1 MKNLIQVKP
10 LKCPLG
16 NLAIISSFLGLFVV
30 LFGLAF
36 AYFVDF
42 YGFSGYFILYMYKKL
57 KNFGLFS
64 SCEDN
69 LSLIKVYFMFFSDKT
84 KS

>member
-16 NLAIISSFLGLFVV
+16 DLAIISSFLGLFVV
-30 LFGLAF
+30 LFGLAVV
-36 AYFVDF
+36 YFVDLF
-42 YGFSGYFILYMYKKL
+42 GFSGYFILYMYKKH

-69 LSLIKVYFMFFSDKT
+69 LSLIKVYFMFLF
-84 KS
+84 